1 MYIPFNTGDLVK
13 FIPAADKNTSG
24 WRPERKSGLI
34 IEPYILAGKLW
45 YLVRFGNQID
55 RVFAKDLELV
65 NAGR

>member
-1 MYIPFNTGDLVK
+1 MYIPFDTGDLVK

-65 NAGR
+65 NASR

>member
-34 IEPYILAGKLW
+34 IEPYMLAGKLW

-65 NAGR
+65 NASR

>member
-1 MYIPFNTGDLVK
+1 MYFDTGDLVK

-34 IEPYILAGKLW
+34 IEPYMLAGKLW

-65 NAGR
+65 NASR